1 LTANFCSS
9 FGNLSISK
17 QNRHIIAILEFIETY
32 IEKYIF
38 VYKEEYSD
46 IEIETGITQELC
58 SYFESKINEHP
69 FYFHHEDR
77 TNPVSG
83 QSPTVDFSAK
93 TRVPFGKFRSR
104 QTIFSIEAKRLP
116 TPGSGREKEYV
127 IGHTNSKD
135 KYITYGGIERFKKGI
150 HGKRL
155 SHSAILG
162 YIQKEDFQYWFKQVN
177 TWINELIIDDKQE
190 IEWNQNDKLIRLSL
204 NSRTAKFQSV
214 NKRENDSIT
223 IFHYWLNL
231 VNDIMDD
238 DLINNAHI
246 IIVE

>member
-1 LTANFCSS
+1 LTANFLSS
-9 FGNLSISK
+9 FGKLSIPK
-17 QNRHIIAILEFIETY
+17 HNRHIIAILEFIEEH
-32 IEKYIF
+32 IEKFIF
-38 VYKEEYSD
+38 VYREEYFD

-93 TRVPFGKFRSR
+93 TRIPFGKFRSR

-116 TPGSGREKEYV
+116 TPGSKREKEYV
-127 IGHTNSKD
+127 VGYWNVKG
-135 KYITYGGIERFKKGI
+135 KYVCSGGIERFKKRI
-150 HGKRL
+150 HGKGL

-162 YIQKEDFQYWFKQVN
+162 YIQKEDFEYWHNQIN
-177 TWINELIIDDKQE
+177 IWIEELIHDSSQE
-190 IEWNQNDKLIRLSL
+190 IEWTNNDKLNELSI
-204 NSRTAKFQSV
+204 NTNIAKFKSV
-214 NKRENDSIT
+214 NKRADNSIF

-231 VNDIMDD
+231 VNDE
-238 DLINNAHI
+238 LINNAHI